1 MVEANEFYEPIF
13 ETNGDPVEHD
23 IASPLDPISAEAYLR
38 RIGFINDDDSVNRQ
52 MFEDELMEAVDCMY
66 GCYSVIRS
74 RFLSAAGRR
83 DFSEMFDL
91 LSMQYALDGKEVPI
105 TLQAIRLLEK
115 SIWPMLAMETAR
127 MVGRFIDS
135 DIQAEMDEWGDL
147 EEDDYL
153 EMME

>member
-1 MVEANEFYEPIF
+1 
-13 ETNGDPVEHD
+13 
-23 IASPLDPISAEAYLR
+23 
-38 RIGFINDDDSVNRQ
+38 
-52 MFEDELMEAVDCMY
+52 
-66 GCYSVIRS
+66 
-74 RFLSAAGRR
+74 
-83 DFSEMFDL
+83 MFDL

-127 MVGRFIDS
+127 MVDRFIDS